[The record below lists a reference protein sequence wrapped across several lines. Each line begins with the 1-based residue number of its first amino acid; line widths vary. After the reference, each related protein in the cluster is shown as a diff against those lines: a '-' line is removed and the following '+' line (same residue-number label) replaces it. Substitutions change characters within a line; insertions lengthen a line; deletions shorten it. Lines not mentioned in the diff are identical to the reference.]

1 MQFSLC
7 LEDLVPL
14 ALGRYIKALISSMH
28 QTEIGGGAE
37 SNSPEHLLEK
47 MFSLFMEQMNLWSDI
62 FSFPEI
68 KCPELSETNLYG

>member
-14 ALGRYIKALISSMH
+14 ALGRYIKALISSMR
-28 QTEIGGGAE
+28 QIEIGGGAE
-37 SNSPEHLLEK
+37 SNSPEYLLEK

-62 FSFPEI
+62 CSFPEI